1 MRRFAIPGLVSLAAV
16 ALLALLV
23 FGVARN
29 TTNTSLDAALAKGI
43 RPMAPAANLPLPIL
57 DGKGT
62 EDLADLRGKVVV
74 VNVFASWCVPCAAEA
89 SVLERAQRQIA
100 PDGATVLGVTNLDTA
115 PATAQYD
122 KAHGITNPVVRDVD
136 GNFVRAYGTTGVPET
151 YVIDR
156 QGRVWAIRR
165 YEINRG
171 WLESELAPLLAQRS

>member
-100 PDGATVLGVTNLDTA
+100 PDG
-115 PATAQYD
+115 
-122 KAHGITNPVVRDVD
+122 
-136 GNFVRAYGTTGVPET
+136 NFVRAYGTTGVPET